1 MAMDGSVQ
9 AAMEVV
15 VVVGRA
21 VHFPLM
27 ISAFVFGATFR
38 YLIYHTVKRHEW
50 FGREFE
56 NRTTVFMNEE
66 MDHKRENVSFYV
78 VTKRLLERTYYEIF
92 EKREQNRREKPDRLA
107 LMSDRVFLV
116 KMGCAWLVHDIL
128 KQIRFLKY
136 GTQPPKLLNITK
148 NTFAKNPAF
157 NRVFGVIP
165 AISLNDLLNVLPG
178 LFVIGGI
185 FGTFLGVMKGLPEL
199 GGMDL
204 NEPEKTKAIMD
215 QFLVE
220 VAISMGASITGIIL
234 SVLMTLVNTAFNPER
249 LFVDIVERFEN
260 SLDLLWNY
268 SHSNEVPIG
277 LKPFD
282 EHLDPIE
289 ALASAAVN
297 QELDRT
303 RRRRGTELDGQAK
316 SA

>member
-1 MAMDGSVQ
+1 MGIETGMHSTLEAL
-9 AAMEVV
+9 

-27 ISAFVFGATFR
+27 VTVFVLGAAFRV
-38 YLIYHTVKRHEW
+38 LIYHTVKRHEW

-56 NRTTVFMNEE
+56 NRVSAFLTDE
-66 MDHKRENVSFYV
+66 MDRKSDNASFFV
-78 VTKRLLERTYYEIF
+78 VTKRLMERTFYEVF
-92 EKREQNRREKPDRLA
+92 DKRDQDRKSKPDRMML
-107 LMSDRVFLV
+107 LSDRVFLI

-136 GTQPPKLLNITK
+136 GSQPPKLLNITK
-148 NTFAKNPAF
+148 NTFGKNPAF
-157 NRVFGVIP
+157 NRVFGIFPSVSI
-165 AISLNDLLNVLPG
+165 NDLLNVLPG

-215 QFLVE
+215 RFLVE
-220 VAISMGASITGIIL
+220 VSLSMGASITGIFL
-234 SVLMTLVNTAFNPER
+234 SVLMTLVNTIFSPER
-249 LFVDIVERFEN
+249 LFVDIVDRFEN

-268 SHSNEVPIG
+268 SHSNEVPMG

-282 EHLDPIE
+282 ENRDPVE
-289 ALASAAVN
+289 ALAAASLN

-303 RRRRGTELDGQAK
+303 RGRRADEQTAK